1 MGNLEFMWNLTEV
14 EKIENV
20 RIEIIKIIFICFITL
35 YLFAKITDLK
45 YASFKKV
52 ILTFLCIPLISVFA
66 IIIRGKTDIF
76 FSWLVIILFISLL
89 SFIKSKNNYLYSL
102 SLTIISFSISYV
114 LYIIA
119 VAIAFVPIAILK
131 IESDYFNIAFIVI
144 LYFLIIKIISKL
156 KRIKYGIASLQRKL
170 ENSFFNILI
179 LNIGAMTL
187 FSLIALK
194 SYTVLGVGKVGIGFS
209 LLSIALF
216 MTIKTSID
224 IYYKQNL
231 LVKDLE
237 ETKTELEAKNKEI
250 NKLEKE
256 NLEYGKR
263 SHSLA
268 HKQKALEFKLENLM
282 KTQIDEESKK
292 SIKEEIED
300 LNKEVYKEPG
310 KVGLVKTGIESI
322 DNMLSYMQSE
332 CINDNIEFELQVV
345 GNIYY
350 MINNLI
356 TENDLEILI
365 ADHIKDAIF
374 AINFSDNSNRSIL
387 VRIGKIDN
395 IYSLYIYDSGIEF
408 SKEVLDNIGKNPITT
423 HEETGGTGMGFM
435 NTFDTLNKT
444 KASFIINEI
453 GKPCEDNYTKVLIF
467 KFDNKNEFKVNS
479 DKSYK
484 DEVLAQN

>member
-1 MGNLEFMWNLTEV
+1 MNNFDFIAQLGDV
-14 EKIENV
+14 HI
-20 RIEIIKIIFICFITL
+20 IIKIIE
-35 YLFAKITDLK
+35 LF
-45 YASFKKV
+45 F
-52 ILTFLCIPLISVFA
+52 
-66 IIIRGKTDIF
+66 IIIFTFRTFVKINNTEQLKKEKIILIFVSTIFIVLLSMYIENYLDKYLSWIFDIF
-76 FSWLVIILFISLL
+76 SISFVNYILFEYDI
-89 SFIKSKNNYLYSL
+89 SFIAMV
-102 SLTIISFSISYV
+102 TIISFSISYV
-114 LYIIA
+114 FFIIS
-119 VAIAFVPIAILK
+119 VALTFIPGTMLK
-131 IESDYFNIAFIVI
+131 ISNDIFT
-144 LYFLIIKIISKL
+144 L
-156 KRIKYGIASLQRKL
+156 
-170 ENSFFNILI
+170 ILI
-179 LNIGAMTL
+179 LAIYCAFMYKIYRIKKVKYGFTFLKNKLKESSVNIIILNIASITL
-187 FSLIALK
+187 FTFVMLQSYNYIDARNIVTSCIIMILIM
-194 SYTVLGVGKVGIGFS
+194 F
-209 LLSIALF
+209 F
-216 MTIKTSID
+216 TIKQSFEL
-224 IYYKQNL
+224 YYKQRL
-231 LVKDLE
+231 LTKDLE

-292 SIKEEIED
+292 RIKEEIED

-310 KVGLVKTGIESI
+310 KVELAKTGIESI

-332 CINDNIEFELQVV
+332 CIKDNIKFELQVV

-408 SKEVLDNIGKNPITT
+408 SKEVLDNLGKKPITT
-423 HEETGGTGMGFM
+423 HAETGGTGMGFM
-435 NTFDTLNKT
+435 NTFDTINKT